1 MLVRII
7 GGHGGL
13 APGFRNT
20 SYLIDGKLL
29 IDAGSVASGL
39 RIEEQTQIDNIL
51 ISHSHLDH
59 ISDLAFLCDN
69 CFGMRPAPFNV
80 YSSPT
85 VRQSILTHLINDI
98 IWPDF
103 TRIPSKKNPTIE
115 FHDLKNELVLELGV
129 YKIMPVKVNHPG
141 EAMGFI
147 VERTDKDVA
156 VLFTQDSGPTDRIW
170 EVAKNYNNLKAI
182 FTEVSFPNALAQVA
196 SDSCHHTAK
205 TMEAEILKMPKGI
218 PIFLGHLKPNYQT
231 QLIQEISSLNNER
244 ISVLSSD
251 DTSYVFN

>member
-1 MLVRII
+1 MLIRII

-39 RIEEQTQIDNIL
+39 RIEEQVEIDNIL

-59 ISDLAFLCDN
+59 ISDLAFICDN
-69 CFGMRPAPFNV
+69 CFGMRAKPFNV
-80 YSSPT
+80 YSSAK
-85 VRQSILTHLINDI
+85 VHQSILQHLMNDI

-103 TRIPSKKNPTIE
+103 TRIPSKKNPTMQ
-115 FHDLKNELVLELGV
+115 FSDLKNEQILDLGD
-129 YKIMPVKVNHPG
+129 YKVMPVNVNHPG
-141 EAMGFI
+141 DAMGFI
-147 VERTDKDVA
+147 IERVDKNVA
-156 VLFTQDSGPTDRIW
+156 VLFTQDTGPTERIW
-170 EVAKNYNNLKAI
+170 EIGKTYKNLKAI

-196 SDSCHHTAK
+196 ADSCHHTAK
-205 TMEAEILKMPKGI
+205 TIEAELKKMSEDV
-218 PIFLGHLKPNYQT
+218 PIFLGHLKPNYQV
-231 QLIQEISSLNNER
+231 QLFQEIASLKNER
-244 ISVLSSD
+244 ITILGSD

>member
-1 MLVRII
+1 MLIRIV

-29 IDAGSVASGL
+29 IDAGSAASGL
-39 RIEEQTQIDNIL
+39 RIEEQVSIDNIL

-59 ISDLAFLCDN
+59 ISDLAFMCDN
-69 CFGMRPAPFNV
+69 CFGMKPGPFNV

-85 VRQSILTHLINDI
+85 VRQSIQQHLMNDI

-103 TRIPSKKNPTIE
+103 TRIPSKKNPTMQ
-115 FHDLKNELVLELGV
+115 FSDLKNEHILDLGD
-129 YKIMPVKVNHPG
+129 YRIMPVKVNHPG

-156 VLFTQDSGPTDRIW
+156 VLFTQDTGPTDRIW
-170 EVAKNYNNLKAI
+170 EVAKSYKNLKAI

-196 SDSCHHTAK
+196 ADSCHHTAK
-205 TMEAEILKMPKGI
+205 TMEAEIRKMPADL
-218 PIFLGHLKPNYQT
+218 PIFLGHLKPNYQA
-231 QLIQEISSLNNER
+231 QLFQEIANLNNER
-244 ISVLSSD
+244 ITILGSD
-251 DTSYVFN
+251 DTSYVFT